1 MALVSEDM
9 FFNHEFKYRLFI
21 IVDCYSRYFEVSRLP
36 DIGSTTCTVIIISS
50 IAILAD
56 VELCKDAISGNSR
69 QITPTYVATFANKR
83 DSEHCTST
91 SNTYPKHTVRCYIL
105 KAQYHGPI
113 NYVRDSTN
121 YNVMFMRR
129 EINIGGN

>member
-1 MALVSEDM
+1 
-9 FFNHEFKYRLFI
+9 
-21 IVDCYSRYFEVSRLP
+21 
-36 DIGSTTCTVIIISS
+36 
-50 IAILAD
+50 

-121 YNVMFMRR
+121 YNVIVYEKRNKHWWELRSFGSLLNKHKKDVTYM
-129 EINIGGN
+129 GNNLYSIKPSYVHTNMSYLSQAYTY